1 MLADY
6 NNYLTHI
13 DYEALWGFSVELAA
27 KWEPQSLIVFDRSVI
42 HSSCHF
48 ANKELQNKLFLTIAL
63 AFSFVLVA
71 QENADG
77 EPTTIQGL
85 LQLVEEGRTSEQTV
99 NAQREADFL
108 ANKNQQA
115 AKLAREK
122 RELARQEKIADE
134 LETEYKKNDA
144 ILVVK
149 EAAYKKELGSLVE
162 LFGHLQSSA
171 GEAAVQFSGSL
182 TSPQFGLERVNF
194 LNDLTSKMSETT
206 ELPTIREIEGL
217 WYELQREMVAS
228 GQVVSFDTTVVDV
241 DGESSTC
248 KVTRVGL
255 FNAVCDGKYLE
266 YVSATGQFAFL
277 PRQPA
282 GRYTKTAKS
291 VGNAEVGEQV
301 RFGIDPTGPTGG
313 SLLANLIQTPS
324 IMERAQ
330 QGREVGYAIIF
341 VGLIAVIFAF
351 YKLYSL
357 YMISTA
363 VKKQA
368 NNKALDAANPLGRV
382 LKVGQDHFNKDI
394 DTLELK
400 LAEAIMAERPA
411 IERWIGAVRIISVV
425 APLAGLLGTVTGMI
439 VTFQMITLY
448 GTGDPKLMAGG
459 ISQALV
465 TTVLGLLV
473 AIPTTLLHSFTASS
487 AKGIISVLEE
497 QSTGILAERAE
508 GS

>member
-1 MLADY
+1 MKSLYKLPIVLVLMTSFIFAQDATEEVEEVSTVEALLMLVKEGKTKEQAANTERENKFLADK
-6 NNYLTHI
+6 NKQASI
-13 DYEALWGFSVELAA
+13 LAA
-27 KWEPQSLIVFDRSVI
+27 
-42 HSSCHF
+42 
-48 ANKELQNKLFLTIAL
+48 
-63 AFSFVLVA
+63 
-71 QENADG
+71 
-77 EPTTIQGL
+77 
-85 LQLVEEGRTSEQTV
+85 
-99 NAQREADFL
+99 
-108 ANKNQQA
+108 
-115 AKLAREK
+115 EK
-122 RELARQEKIADE
+122 RELARQEKIADT
-134 LETEYKKNDA
+134 LEAEYKKNEE
-144 ILVVK
+144 ILRVK
-149 EAAYKKELGSLVE
+149 EEAYNKELGSLVE

-182 TSPQFGLERVNF
+182 TGAEYGQDRVRF
-194 LNDLTSKMSETT
+194 LNDLTGKMSETT

-228 GQVVSFDTTVVDV
+228 GQVISFTTSVIDV
-241 DGESSTC
+241 DGETSEC
-248 KVTRVGL
+248 NVTRIGL

-266 YVSATGQFAFL
+266 YATSKGQYAFL

-282 GRYTKTAKS
+282 GRYTKTAKKI
-291 VGNAEVGEQV
+291 GNANAGDQV
-301 RFGIDPTGPTGG
+301 KFGIDPTGPTGG

-324 IMERAQ
+324 LLERAQ
-330 QGREVGYAIIF
+330 QGREVGYAIIA
-341 VGLIAVIFAF
+341 VGIIAVIFAF

-357 YMISTA
+357 YNIGTA
-363 VKKQA
+363 VRKQA
-368 NNKALDAANPLGRV
+368 NQDVADASNPLGRV
-382 LKVGQDHFNKDI
+382 LKVGKDNFDKDI

-411 IERWIGAVRIISVV
+411 IDQGIGFIKIISVI

-473 AIPTTLLHSFTASS
+473 AIPTSLLHSFTQSS
-487 AKGIISVLEE
+487 ARGIISILEE

-508 GS
+508 SK

>member
-1 MLADY
+1 MKK
-6 NNYLTHI
+6 YLPI
-13 DYEALWGFSVELAA
+13 L
-27 KWEPQSLIVFDRSVI
+27 
-42 HSSCHF
+42 
-48 ANKELQNKLFLTIAL
+48 
-63 AFSFVLVA
+63 FVLSLTLNTFIFA
-71 QENADG
+71 QESESDEA
-77 EPTTIQGL
+77 EISTVEAL
-85 LQLVEEGRTSEQTV
+85 LQLVKEGKTKEQSA
-99 NAQREADFL
+99 NAEREAKFM

-115 AKLAREK
+115 AILAAEK
-122 RELARQEKIADE
+122 RELARQERIADQ
-134 LETEYKKNDA
+134 LEAEYKKNEE
-144 ILVVK
+144 ILRVK
-149 EAAYKKELGSLVE
+149 EEAYQKELGSLVE

-182 TSPQFGLERVNF
+182 TSPQYGLDRVDF
-194 LNDLTSKMSETT
+194 LNSLTSKMSETT

-228 GQVVSFDTTVVDV
+228 GQVVSFDTIVIDV

-248 KVTRVGL
+248 NVTRVGL

-266 YVSATGQFAFL
+266 YVASTGQYAFL

-282 GRYTKTAKS
+282 GRFTKTAKS
-291 VGNAEVGEQV
+291 VGNADAGEQV

-324 IMERAQ
+324 LAERAA

-341 VGLIAVIFAF
+341 VGLIGIGLAF
-351 YKLYSL
+351 WKLWSL
-357 YMISTA
+357 YVLGKA
-363 VKKQA
+363 VRAQSGSKT
-368 NNKALDAANPLGRV
+368 LDVRNPLGRV
-382 LKVGQDHFNKDI
+382 LKVGEENFSKDI

-400 LAEAIMAERPA
+400 LAEAIMAERPS
-411 IERWIGAVRIISVV
+411 IERGIGAVRIISVV

>member
-1 MLADY
+1 MKK
-6 NNYLTHI
+6 YLSI
-13 DYEALWGFSVELAA
+13 L
-27 KWEPQSLIVFDRSVI
+27 
-42 HSSCHF
+42 
-48 ANKELQNKLFLTIAL
+48 
-63 AFSFVLVA
+63 FVLSFTLNTFVVA
-71 QENADG
+71 QESEGDEA
-77 EPTTIQGL
+77 EISTVEAL
-85 LQLVEEGRTSEQTV
+85 LQLVKEGKTKEQSE
-99 NAQREADFL
+99 NADREAKFM
-108 ANKNQQA
+108 ANKNEQA
-115 AKLAREK
+115 AILAAEK
-122 RELARQEKIADE
+122 RELARQERIADQ
-134 LETEYKKNDA
+134 LEAEYKKNEE
-144 ILVVK
+144 ILRVK
-149 EAAYKKELGSLVE
+149 EEAYQKELGSLVE

-182 TSPQFGLERVNF
+182 TSPQYGLERVDF
-194 LNDLTSKMSETT
+194 LNELTSKMSETT

-228 GQVVSFDTTVVDV
+228 GQVVSFDTTVIDV

-248 KVTRVGL
+248 NVTRVGL

-266 YVSATGQFAFL
+266 YVAATGQYAFL

-282 GRYTKTAKS
+282 GRFTKTAKS
-291 VGNAEVGEQV
+291 VGNADAGEQV
-301 RFGIDPTGPTGG
+301 RFGVDPTGPTGG

-324 IMERAQ
+324 LAERAA

-341 VGLIAVIFAF
+341 VGLIGIGLAF
-351 YKLYSL
+351 WKLWSL
-357 YMISTA
+357 YVLGKA
-363 VKKQA
+363 VRAQA
-368 NNKALDAANPLGRV
+368 GSKTLDVRNPLGRV
-382 LKVGQDHFNKDI
+382 LKVGEENFKKDI

-400 LAEAIMAERPA
+400 LAEAIMAERPS
-411 IERWIGAVRIISVV
+411 IERGIGAVRIISVV

>member
-1 MLADY
+1 MKK
-6 NNYLTHI
+6 YLPI
-13 DYEALWGFSVELAA
+13 L
-27 KWEPQSLIVFDRSVI
+27 
-42 HSSCHF
+42 
-48 ANKELQNKLFLTIAL
+48 
-63 AFSFVLVA
+63 FVLSLTLNTFIFA
-71 QENADG
+71 QESESDEA
-77 EPTTIQGL
+77 EISTVEAL
-85 LQLVEEGRTSEQTV
+85 LQLVKEGKTKEQSA
-99 NAQREADFL
+99 NAEREAKFM
-108 ANKNQQA
+108 ANKNEQA
-115 AKLAREK
+115 AILAAEK
-122 RELARQEKIADE
+122 RELARQERIADQ
-134 LETEYKKNDA
+134 LEAEYKKNEE
-144 ILVVK
+144 ILRVK
-149 EAAYKKELGSLVE
+149 EEAYQKELGSLVE

-182 TSPQFGLERVNF
+182 TSPQYGLERVDF
-194 LNDLTSKMSETT
+194 LNELTSKMSETT

-228 GQVVSFDTTVVDV
+228 GQVVSFDTTVIDV

-248 KVTRVGL
+248 NVTRVGL

-266 YVSATGQFAFL
+266 YIASTGQYAFL

-282 GRYTKTAKS
+282 GRFTKTAKS
-291 VGNAEVGEQV
+291 VGNADVGEQV

-324 IMERAQ
+324 LAERAA

-341 VGLIAVIFAF
+341 VGLIGIGLAF
-351 YKLYSL
+351 WKLWSL
-357 YMISTA
+357 YVLGKA
-363 VKKQA
+363 VRAQSGSKT
-368 NNKALDAANPLGRV
+368 LDVRNPLGRV
-382 LKVGQDHFNKDI
+382 LKVGEENFSKDI

-400 LAEAIMAERPA
+400 LAEAIMAERPS
-411 IERWIGAVRIISVV
+411 IERGIGAVRIISVV

>member
-1 MLADY
+1 MKK
-6 NNYLTHI
+6 YLSI
-13 DYEALWGFSVELAA
+13 LFAL
-27 KWEPQSLIVFDRSVI
+27 SLTL
-42 HSSCHF
+42 
-48 ANKELQNKLFLTIAL
+48 NT
-63 AFSFVLVA
+63 FVVA
-71 QENADG
+71 QESEGDEA
-77 EPTTIQGL
+77 EISTVEAL
-85 LQLVEEGRTSEQTV
+85 LQLVKEGKTKEQSA
-99 NAQREADFL
+99 NADREAKFM
-108 ANKNQQA
+108 ANKNEQA
-115 AKLAREK
+115 AILAAEK
-122 RELARQEKIADE
+122 RELARQERIADQ
-134 LETEYKKNDA
+134 LEAEYKKNEE
-144 ILVVK
+144 ILRVK
-149 EAAYKKELGSLVE
+149 EEAYQKELGSLVE

-182 TSPQFGLERVNF
+182 TSPQYGLERVDF
-194 LNDLTSKMSETT
+194 LNELTSKMSETT

-228 GQVVSFDTTVVDV
+228 GQVVSFDTTVIDV

-248 KVTRVGL
+248 NVTRVGL

-266 YVSATGQFAFL
+266 YVAATGQYAFL

-282 GRYTKTAKS
+282 GRFTKTAKS
-291 VGNAEVGEQV
+291 VGNADAGEQV

-324 IMERAQ
+324 LAERAA

-341 VGLIAVIFAF
+341 VGLIGIGLAF
-351 YKLYSL
+351 WKLWSL
-357 YMISTA
+357 YVLGKA
-363 VKKQA
+363 VRAQA
-368 NNKALDAANPLGRV
+368 GSKTLDVRNPLGRV
-382 LKVGQDHFNKDI
+382 LKVGEENFNKDI

-400 LAEAIMAERPA
+400 LAEAIMAERPS
-411 IERWIGAVRIISVV
+411 IERGIGAVRIISVV

>member
-1 MLADY
+1 MKKYLSILFVLSLSL
-6 NNYLTHI
+6 NNFISAQESGDEETEI
-13 DYEALWGFSVELAA
+13 SSVEALLMLVKEGKTKE
-27 KWEPQSLIVFDRSVI
+27 QS
-42 HSSCHF
+42 
-48 ANKELQNKLFLTIAL
+48 
-63 AFSFVLVA
+63 
-71 QENADG
+71 ENAD
-77 EPTTIQGL
+77 
-85 LQLVEEGRTSEQTV
+85 
-99 NAQREADFL
+99 REAKFM
-108 ANKNQQA
+108 ANKNKQA
-115 AKLAREK
+115 EILAAEK
-122 RELARQEKIADE
+122 RELARQERIADQ
-134 LETEYKKNDA
+134 LEAEYKKNEA
-144 ILVVK
+144 ILRVK
-149 EAAYKKELGSLVE
+149 EEAYQKELGSLVE

-182 TSPQFGLERVNF
+182 SSPQYGLERVDF

-228 GQVVSFDTTVVDV
+228 GQVVSFETTVVDV
-241 DGESSTC
+241 DGESSSC
-248 KVTRVGL
+248 NVTRVGL

-266 YVSATGQFAFL
+266 YISSTGQYAFL

-282 GRYTKTAKS
+282 GRYTKTAKK
-291 VGNAEVGEQV
+291 VGNADPGEQV
-301 RFGIDPTGPTGG
+301 KFGVDPTGPTGG

-324 IMERAQ
+324 LAERAA

-341 VGLIAVIFAF
+341 VGLIGIGLAF
-351 YKLYSL
+351 WKLWSL
-357 YMISTA
+357 YVLGKA
-363 VKKQA
+363 VRAQA
-368 NNKALDAANPLGRV
+368 GSKTLDVRNPLGRV
-382 LKVGQDHFNKDI
+382 LKVGEDNFKKDI

-400 LAEAIMAERPA
+400 LAEAIMAERPS
-411 IERWIGAVRIISVV
+411 IEKGIGAVRIISVV

>member
-1 MLADY
+1 MKK
-6 NNYLTHI
+6 YLSI
-13 DYEALWGFSVELAA
+13 L
-27 KWEPQSLIVFDRSVI
+27 
-42 HSSCHF
+42 
-48 ANKELQNKLFLTIAL
+48 
-63 AFSFVLVA
+63 FVLSLTLNTFVVA
-71 QENADG
+71 QESEGDEA
-77 EPTTIQGL
+77 EISTVEAL
-85 LQLVEEGRTSEQTV
+85 LQLVKEGKTKEQSA
-99 NAQREADFL
+99 NADREAKFM
-108 ANKNQQA
+108 ANKNEQA
-115 AKLAREK
+115 AILAAEK
-122 RELARQEKIADE
+122 RELARQERIADQ
-134 LETEYKKNDA
+134 LEAEYKKNEE
-144 ILVVK
+144 ILRVK
-149 EAAYKKELGSLVE
+149 EEAYQKELGSLVE

-182 TSPQFGLERVNF
+182 TSPQYGLERVDF
-194 LNDLTSKMSETT
+194 LNELTSKMSETT

-228 GQVVSFDTTVVDV
+228 GQVVSFDTTVIDV

-248 KVTRVGL
+248 NVTRVGL

-266 YVSATGQFAFL
+266 YVASTGQYAFL

-282 GRYTKTAKS
+282 GRFTKTAKS
-291 VGNAEVGEQV
+291 VGNADVGEQV
-301 RFGIDPTGPTGG
+301 RFGVDPTGPTGG

-324 IMERAQ
+324 LAERAA

-341 VGLIAVIFAF
+341 VGLIGIGLAF
-351 YKLYSL
+351 WKLWSL
-357 YMISTA
+357 YVLGKA
-363 VKKQA
+363 VRAQA
-368 NNKALDAANPLGRV
+368 GSKTLDVRNPLGRV
-382 LKVGQDHFNKDI
+382 LKVGEENFKKDI

-400 LAEAIMAERPA
+400 LAEAIMAERPS
-411 IERWIGAVRIISVV
+411 IERGIGAVRIISVV

>member
-1 MLADY
+1 MKK
-6 NNYLTHI
+6 YLSI
-13 DYEALWGFSVELAA
+13 L
-27 KWEPQSLIVFDRSVI
+27 
-42 HSSCHF
+42 
-48 ANKELQNKLFLTIAL
+48 
-63 AFSFVLVA
+63 FVLSLTLNTFIFA
-71 QENADG
+71 QESEGDEA
-77 EPTTIQGL
+77 EISTVEAL
-85 LQLVEEGRTSEQTV
+85 LQLVKEGKTKEQSA
-99 NAQREADFL
+99 NAEREAKFM
-108 ANKNQQA
+108 ANKNEQA
-115 AKLAREK
+115 AILAAEK
-122 RELARQEKIADE
+122 RELARQERIADQ
-134 LETEYKKNDA
+134 LEAEYKKNEE
-144 ILVVK
+144 ILRVK
-149 EAAYKKELGSLVE
+149 EEAYQKELGSLVE

-182 TSPQFGLERVNF
+182 TSPQYGLERVDF
-194 LNDLTSKMSETT
+194 LNELTSKMSETT

-228 GQVVSFDTTVVDV
+228 GQVVSFDTTVIDV

-248 KVTRVGL
+248 NVTRVGL

-266 YVSATGQFAFL
+266 YIASTGQYAFL

-282 GRYTKTAKS
+282 GRFTKTAKS
-291 VGNAEVGEQV
+291 VGNADAGEQV
-301 RFGIDPTGPTGG
+301 RFGVDPTGPTGG

-324 IMERAQ
+324 LAERAA

-341 VGLIAVIFAF
+341 VGLIGIGLAF
-351 YKLYSL
+351 WKLWSL
-357 YMISTA
+357 YVLGKA
-363 VKKQA
+363 VRAQA
-368 NNKALDAANPLGRV
+368 GSKTLDVRNPLGRV
-382 LKVGQDHFNKDI
+382 LKVGEENFKKDI

-400 LAEAIMAERPA
+400 LAEAIMAERPS
-411 IERWIGAVRIISVV
+411 IERGIGAVRIISVV

>member
-1 MLADY
+1 MKK
-6 NNYLTHI
+6 YLPI
-13 DYEALWGFSVELAA
+13 L
-27 KWEPQSLIVFDRSVI
+27 
-42 HSSCHF
+42 
-48 ANKELQNKLFLTIAL
+48 
-63 AFSFVLVA
+63 FVLSLTLNTFIFA
-71 QENADG
+71 QESESDETEISTVEA
-77 EPTTIQGL
+77 L
-85 LQLVEEGRTSEQTV
+85 LQLVKEGKTKEQSA
-99 NAQREADFL
+99 NAEREAKFM
-108 ANKNQQA
+108 ANKNEQA
-115 AKLAREK
+115 AILAAEK
-122 RELARQEKIADE
+122 RELARQERIADQ
-134 LETEYKKNDA
+134 LEAEYKKNEE
-144 ILVVK
+144 ILRVK
-149 EAAYKKELGSLVE
+149 EEAYQKELGSLVE

-182 TSPQFGLERVNF
+182 TSPQYGLDRVDF
-194 LNDLTSKMSETT
+194 LNSLTSKMSETT

-228 GQVVSFDTTVVDV
+228 GQVVSFDTTVIDV

-248 KVTRVGL
+248 NVTRVGL

-266 YVSATGQFAFL
+266 YIASTGQYAFL

-282 GRYTKTAKS
+282 GRFTKTAKS
-291 VGNAEVGEQV
+291 VGNADVGEQV

-324 IMERAQ
+324 LAERAA

-341 VGLIAVIFAF
+341 VGLIGIGLAF
-351 YKLYSL
+351 WKLWSL
-357 YMISTA
+357 YVLGKA
-363 VKKQA
+363 VRAQA
-368 NNKALDAANPLGRV
+368 GSKTLDVRNPLGRV
-382 LKVGQDHFNKDI
+382 LKVGEENFKKDI

-400 LAEAIMAERPA
+400 LAEAIMAERPS
-411 IERWIGAVRIISVV
+411 IERGIGAVRIISVV

>member
-1 MLADY
+1 MKK
-6 NNYLTHI
+6 YLSI
-13 DYEALWGFSVELAA
+13 L
-27 KWEPQSLIVFDRSVI
+27 
-42 HSSCHF
+42 
-48 ANKELQNKLFLTIAL
+48 
-63 AFSFVLVA
+63 FVLTLTLNTFVFA
-71 QENADG
+71 QDEG
-77 EPTTIQGL
+77 EETEISTVEAL
-85 LQLVEEGRTSEQTV
+85 LQLVKEGKTKEQSA
-99 NAQREADFL
+99 NADREAKFM
-108 ANKNQQA
+108 ANKNEQA
-115 AKLAREK
+115 AILAAEK
-122 RELARQEKIADE
+122 RELARQERIADQ
-134 LETEYKKNDA
+134 LEAEYKKNEE
-144 ILVVK
+144 ILRVK
-149 EAAYKKELGSLVE
+149 EEAYQKELGSLVE

-182 TSPQFGLERVNF
+182 TSPQYGLERVDF

-228 GQVVSFDTTVVDV
+228 GQVVSFDTTVIDV

-248 KVTRVGL
+248 NVTRVGL

-266 YVSATGQFAFL
+266 YVAATGQYAFL

-282 GRYTKTAKS
+282 GRFTKTAKS
-291 VGNAEVGEQV
+291 VGNADAGEQV
-301 RFGIDPTGPTGG
+301 RFGVDPTGPTGG

-324 IMERAQ
+324 LAERAA

-341 VGLIAVIFAF
+341 VGFIGIGLAF
-351 YKLYSL
+351 WKLWSL
-357 YMISTA
+357 YVLGKA
-363 VKKQA
+363 VRAQA
-368 NNKALDAANPLGRV
+368 GSKTLDVRNPLGRV
-382 LKVGQDHFNKDI
+382 LKVGEENFKKDI

-400 LAEAIMAERPA
+400 LAEAIMAERPS
-411 IERWIGAVRIISVV
+411 IERGIGAVRIISVV

>member
-1 MLADY
+1 MKK
-6 NNYLTHI
+6 YLSILFVLSLTFNSFVFAQ
-13 DYEALWGFSVELAA
+13 DAEEETPEVSTVEALLMLVKEGKTQE
-27 KWEPQSLIVFDRSVI
+27 QS
-42 HSSCHF
+42 
-48 ANKELQNKLFLTIAL
+48 
-63 AFSFVLVA
+63 
-71 QENADG
+71 EN
-77 EPTTIQGL
+77 
-85 LQLVEEGRTSEQTV
+85 S
-99 NAQREADFL
+99 QREAKFL
-108 ANKNQQA
+108 ANKNKQA
-115 AKLAREK
+115 ETLAAEK
-122 RELARQEKIADE
+122 RELARQERIADQ
-134 LETEYKKNDA
+134 LEAEYKKNEE
-144 ILVVK
+144 ILRVK
-149 EAAYKKELGSLVE
+149 EEAYQKELGSLVE

-182 TSPQFGLERVNF
+182 TSPQFGLERVDF

-277 PRQPA
+277 PRQPV
-282 GRYTKTAKS
+282 GRFTKTAKK
-291 VGNAEVGEQV
+291 VGNADPGDQV
-301 RFGIDPTGPTGG
+301 KFGIDPTGPTGG

-324 IMERAQ
+324 LAERAA

-341 VGLIAVIFAF
+341 VGLIGIGIAF
-351 YKLYSL
+351 WKLWSL
-357 YMISTA
+357 FVLSKA
-363 VKKQA
+363 VKAQSGSKT
-368 NNKALDAANPLGRV
+368 LDVRNPLGRV
-382 LKVGQDHFNKDI
+382 LKVGEENFKKDI

-400 LAEAIMAERPA
+400 LAEAIMAERPS
-411 IERWIGAVRIISVV
+411 IERGIGAVRIISVV

>member
-1 MLADY
+1 MAEK
-6 NNYLTHI
+6 NNQANI
-13 DYEALWGFSVELAA
+13 LAA
-27 KWEPQSLIVFDRSVI
+27 
-42 HSSCHF
+42 
-48 ANKELQNKLFLTIAL
+48 
-63 AFSFVLVA
+63 
-71 QENADG
+71 
-77 EPTTIQGL
+77 
-85 LQLVEEGRTSEQTV
+85 
-99 NAQREADFL
+99 
-108 ANKNQQA
+108 
-115 AKLAREK
+115 EK
-122 RELARQEKIADE
+122 RELARQEKIADQ
-134 LETEYKKNDA
+134 LEAEYKKNEE
-144 ILVVK
+144 ILRVK
-149 EAAYKKELGSLVE
+149 EEAYQKELGSLVE

-182 TSPQFGLERVNF
+182 TSAEYGLERVAF
-194 LNDLTSKMSETT
+194 LNDLTAKMSETT

-228 GQVVSFDTTVVDV
+228 GQVVSFDTTVVDL
-241 DGESSTC
+241 DGESTSC
-248 KVTRVGL
+248 NVTRVGL

-266 YVSATGQFAFL
+266 YVSSGEYAFL

-282 GRYTKTAKS
+282 GRYTKTAKNI
-291 VGNAEVGEQV
+291 GNAEVGEQV
-301 RFGIDPTGPTGG
+301 RFGVDPTGPTGG

-324 IMERAQ
+324 LAERAQ
-330 QGREVGYAIIF
+330 QGREVGYAIIT
-341 VGLIAVIFAF
+341 VGLIGIGIAFWKLWSLFVLGKAVRA
-351 YKLYSL
+351 
-357 YMISTA
+357 
-363 VKKQA
+363 QA
-368 NNKALDAANPLGRV
+368 GSKTLDVRNPLGRV
-382 LKVGQDHFNKDI
+382 LKVGEENFKKDI

-400 LAEAIMAERPA
+400 LAEAIMAERPS
-411 IERWIGAVRIISVV
+411 IERGIGAVRIISVV

-508 GS
+508 TS

>member
-1 MLADY
+1 MKNLYFIPALLILLSGLVSAQDAAEEVVEVS
-6 NNYLTHI
+6 TV
-13 DYEALWGFSVELAA
+13 EALLALVKEGKTQEQA
-27 KWEPQSLIVFDRSVI
+27 
-42 HSSCHF
+42 
-48 ANKELQNKLFLTIAL
+48 AN
-63 AFSFVLVA
+63 S
-71 QENADG
+71 
-77 EPTTIQGL
+77 
-85 LQLVEEGRTSEQTV
+85 
-99 NAQREADFL
+99 QREQSFM
-108 ANKNQQA
+108 ANKNKQA
-115 AKLAREK
+115 SILAAEK
-122 RELARQEKIADE
+122 RELARQEKIADT
-134 LETEYKKNDA
+134 LEAEYKKNEE
-144 ILVVK
+144 ILRVK
-149 EAAYKKELGSLVE
+149 EEAYQKELGSLVE

-182 TSPQFGLERVNF
+182 TGAEYGQDRVKF
-194 LNDLTSKMSETT
+194 LNDLTGKMSETT

-228 GQVVSFDTTVVDV
+228 GQVVSFTTNVIDV
-241 DGESSTC
+241 DGETSEC
-248 KVTRVGL
+248 NVTRVGL

-266 YVSATGQFAFL
+266 YASSKGQYASL

-282 GRYTKTAKS
+282 GRYTKTASKIGDAS
-291 VGNAEVGEQV
+291 VGEQV
-301 RFGIDPTGPTGG
+301 KFGVDPTGPTGG

-324 IMERAQ
+324 LLERAQ
-330 QGREVGYAIIF
+330 QGREVGYAIIA
-341 VGLIAVIFAF
+341 VGIIAVLFAF

-357 YMISTA
+357 YMIGNA
-363 VKKQA
+363 VRKQA
-368 NNKALDAANPLGRV
+368 EQEAADSSNPLGRV
-382 LKVGQDHFNKDI
+382 LKVGKDNFDRDI

-411 IERWIGAVRIISVV
+411 IEQGIGFIKIISVI

-473 AIPTTLLHSFTASS
+473 AIPTSLLHSFTQSS
-487 AKGIISVLEE
+487 ARGIIGILEE

-508 GS
+508 SNK

>member
-1 MLADY
+1 MKK
-6 NNYLTHI
+6 YLSI
-13 DYEALWGFSVELAA
+13 L
-27 KWEPQSLIVFDRSVI
+27 
-42 HSSCHF
+42 
-48 ANKELQNKLFLTIAL
+48 
-63 AFSFVLVA
+63 FVLSLTLNTFVVA
-71 QENADG
+71 QESEGDEA
-77 EPTTIQGL
+77 EISTVEAL
-85 LQLVEEGRTSEQTV
+85 LQLVKEGKTKEQSE
-99 NAQREADFL
+99 NADREAKFM
-108 ANKNQQA
+108 ANKNEQA
-115 AKLAREK
+115 ALLAAEK
-122 RELARQEKIADE
+122 RELARQERIADQ
-134 LETEYKKNDA
+134 LEAEYKKNEE
-144 ILVVK
+144 ILRVK
-149 EAAYKKELGSLVE
+149 EEAYQKELGSLVE

-182 TSPQFGLERVNF
+182 TGPQYGLERVDF
-194 LNDLTSKMSETT
+194 LNELTSKMSETT

-228 GQVVSFDTTVVDV
+228 GKVVSFDTTVIDV

-248 KVTRVGL
+248 NVTRVGL

-266 YVSATGQFAFL
+266 YVAATGQYAFL

-282 GRYTKTAKS
+282 GRFTKTAKS
-291 VGNAEVGEQV
+291 VGDADAGEQV

-324 IMERAQ
+324 LAERAA

-341 VGLIAVIFAF
+341 VGLIGIGLAF
-351 YKLYSL
+351 WKLWSL
-357 YMISTA
+357 YVLGKA
-363 VKKQA
+363 VRAQA
-368 NNKALDAANPLGRV
+368 GSKTLDVRNPLGRV
-382 LKVGQDHFNKDI
+382 LKIGEENFKKDI

-400 LAEAIMAERPA
+400 LAEAIMAERPS
-411 IERWIGAVRIISVV
+411 IERGIGAVRIISVV

>member
-1 MLADY
+1 MKK
-6 NNYLTHI
+6 YLSILFVLSLTFNSFVFAQ
-13 DYEALWGFSVELAA
+13 DAEEETPEVSTVEALLMLVKEGKTQE
-27 KWEPQSLIVFDRSVI
+27 QS
-42 HSSCHF
+42 
-48 ANKELQNKLFLTIAL
+48 
-63 AFSFVLVA
+63 
-71 QENADG
+71 EN
-77 EPTTIQGL
+77 
-85 LQLVEEGRTSEQTV
+85 SK
-99 NAQREADFL
+99 REAKFL
-108 ANKNQQA
+108 ANKNKQA
-115 AKLAREK
+115 ETLAAEK
-122 RELARQEKIADE
+122 RELARQERIADQ
-134 LETEYKKNDA
+134 LEAEYKKNEE
-144 ILVVK
+144 ILRVK
-149 EAAYKKELGSLVE
+149 EEAYQKELGSLVE

-182 TSPQFGLERVNF
+182 TSPQFGLERVDF

-277 PRQPA
+277 PRQPV
-282 GRYTKTAKS
+282 GRFTKTAKK
-291 VGNAEVGEQV
+291 VGNADPGDQV
-301 RFGIDPTGPTGG
+301 KFGIDPTGPTGG

-324 IMERAQ
+324 LAERAA

-341 VGLIAVIFAF
+341 VGLIGIGIAF
-351 YKLYSL
+351 WKLWSL
-357 YMISTA
+357 FVLGKA
-363 VKKQA
+363 VKAQSGSKT
-368 NNKALDAANPLGRV
+368 LDVRNPLGRV
-382 LKVGQDHFNKDI
+382 LKVGEENFKKDI

-400 LAEAIMAERPA
+400 LAEAIMAERPS
-411 IERWIGAVRIISVV
+411 IERGIGAVRIISVV

>member
-1 MLADY
+1 MKK
-6 NNYLTHI
+6 YLSI
-13 DYEALWGFSVELAA
+13 L
-27 KWEPQSLIVFDRSVI
+27 
-42 HSSCHF
+42 
-48 ANKELQNKLFLTIAL
+48 
-63 AFSFVLVA
+63 FVLSLTLSTFVVA
-71 QENADG
+71 QESEGDEA
-77 EPTTIQGL
+77 EISTVEAL
-85 LQLVEEGRTSEQTV
+85 LQLVKEGKTREQSE
-99 NAQREADFL
+99 NADREAKFM
-108 ANKNQQA
+108 ANKNEQA
-115 AKLAREK
+115 AILAAEK
-122 RELARQEKIADE
+122 RELARQERIADQ
-134 LETEYKKNDA
+134 LEAEYKKNEE
-144 ILVVK
+144 ILRVK
-149 EAAYKKELGSLVE
+149 EEAYQKELGSLVE

-182 TSPQFGLERVNF
+182 TSPQYGLERVDF
-194 LNDLTSKMSETT
+194 LNELTSKMSETT

-228 GQVVSFDTTVVDV
+228 GQVVSFDTTVIDV

-248 KVTRVGL
+248 NVTRVGL

-266 YVSATGQFAFL
+266 YVAATGQYAFL

-282 GRYTKTAKS
+282 GRFTKTAKS
-291 VGNAEVGEQV
+291 VGNADAGEQV
-301 RFGIDPTGPTGG
+301 RFGVDPTGPTGG

-324 IMERAQ
+324 LAERAA

-341 VGLIAVIFAF
+341 VGLIGIGLAF
-351 YKLYSL
+351 WKLWSL
-357 YMISTA
+357 YVLGKA
-363 VKKQA
+363 VRAQA
-368 NNKALDAANPLGRV
+368 GSKTLDVRNPLGRV
-382 LKVGQDHFNKDI
+382 LKVGEENFKKDI

-400 LAEAIMAERPA
+400 LAEAIMAERPS
-411 IERWIGAVRIISVV
+411 IERGIGAVRIISVV

>member
-1 MLADY
+1 MKK
-6 NNYLTHI
+6 YLSI
-13 DYEALWGFSVELAA
+13 L
-27 KWEPQSLIVFDRSVI
+27 
-42 HSSCHF
+42 
-48 ANKELQNKLFLTIAL
+48 
-63 AFSFVLVA
+63 FVLSLTFNNFVFA
-71 QENADG
+71 QESEGDEA
-77 EPTTIQGL
+77 EISTVEAL
-85 LQLVEEGRTSEQTV
+85 LQLVKEGKTKEQSA
-99 NAQREADFL
+99 NADREAKFM
-108 ANKNQQA
+108 ANKNEQA
-115 AKLAREK
+115 AILAAEK
-122 RELARQEKIADE
+122 RELARQERIADQ
-134 LETEYKKNDA
+134 LEAEYKKNEE
-144 ILVVK
+144 ILRVK
-149 EAAYKKELGSLVE
+149 EEAYQKELGSLVE

-182 TSPQFGLERVNF
+182 TSPQYGLERVDF
-194 LNDLTSKMSETT
+194 LNELTSKMSETT

-228 GQVVSFDTTVVDV
+228 GQVVSFDTTVIDV

-248 KVTRVGL
+248 NVTRVGL

-266 YVSATGQFAFL
+266 YVAATGQYAFL

-282 GRYTKTAKS
+282 GRFTKTAKS
-291 VGNAEVGEQV
+291 VGNADVGEQV
-301 RFGIDPTGPTGG
+301 RFGVDPTGPTGG

-324 IMERAQ
+324 LAERAA

-341 VGLIAVIFAF
+341 VGLIGIGLAF
-351 YKLYSL
+351 WKLWSL
-357 YMISTA
+357 YVLGKA
-363 VKKQA
+363 VRAQA
-368 NNKALDAANPLGRV
+368 GSKTLDVRNPLGRV
-382 LKVGQDHFNKDI
+382 LKVGEENFKKDI

-400 LAEAIMAERPA
+400 LAEAIMAERPS
-411 IERWIGAVRIISVV
+411 IERGIGAVRIISVV